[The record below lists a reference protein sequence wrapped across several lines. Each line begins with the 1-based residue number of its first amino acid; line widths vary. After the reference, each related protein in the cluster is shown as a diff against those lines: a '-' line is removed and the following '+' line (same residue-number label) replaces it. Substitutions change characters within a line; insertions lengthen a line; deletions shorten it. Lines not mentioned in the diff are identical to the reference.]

1 MGVGKS
7 NILQRYYK
15 GVFTRIAN
23 TIGVEFLTKKI
34 YLPGLPP
41 IKAQIWDTSGSER
54 YRSIVTGHYRSAVGA
69 LLVFDVTDA
78 ESFESLN
85 YWV

>member
-1 MGVGKS
+1 MLKKEDETDFVYKIVLSGDMGVGKS

-15 GVFTRIAN
+15 GVFARQVP

-54 YRSIVTGHYRSAVGA
+54 YRSITTGHYR
-69 LLVFDVTDA
+69 
-78 ESFESLN
+78 
-85 YWV
+85 